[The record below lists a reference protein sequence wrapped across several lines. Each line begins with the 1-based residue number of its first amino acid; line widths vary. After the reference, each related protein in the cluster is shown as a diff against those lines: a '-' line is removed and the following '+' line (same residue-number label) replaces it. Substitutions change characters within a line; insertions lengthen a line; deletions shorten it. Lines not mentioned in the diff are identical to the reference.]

1 MGVET
6 MTDAKVSGNNLLR
19 GDLVRLT
26 APDVDTDVEV
36 LARWSH
42 DSEYLRL
49 QDGAVARPKRPD
61 PAHKQ
66 FDESQQVFRFVIR
79 PLESDTAIGFS
90 SLRVAWSHGDA
101 WFGIGLGDRAYW
113 SKGYGT
119 EAARLTLRYAFTELN
134 LQRVSLTV
142 LEGNDRAQ
150 RAYTKAGFVYEGMW
164 RENSRYDG
172 QWYGEVF
179 MGILR
184 TDWEAQ
190 DRLST

>member
-1 MGVET
+1 M
-6 MTDAKVSGNNLLR
+6 MNNILFR

-26 APDVDTDVEV
+26 APDPDRDAETM
-36 LARWSH
+36 AHWSQ
-42 DSEYLRL
+42 DSEFMRL
-49 QDGAVARPKRPD
+49 QDGKVARPTRPN
-61 PAHKQ
+61 PAHRQ
-66 FDESQQVFRFVIR
+66 FDESLSAFRFMVR
-79 PLESDTAIGFS
+79 PLVSETAIGFS
-90 SLRVAWSHGDA
+90 SLRVMWSHGDA
-101 WFGIGLGDRAYW
+101 WLGVGLGDRAYW

-119 EAARLTLRYAFTELN
+119 EAVRLTLKYAFTELN

-150 RAYTKAGFVYEGMW
+150 RAYAKAGFVYEGMW

-184 TDWEAQ
+184 AEWESLPATTPQ
-190 DRLST
+190 